1 MTDREYLSQLKTID
15 GKIRYKCDEEQRWKD
30 IATNMTAKISENK
43 VQSSKNPD
51 PLGEAITRA
60 VTYQRECAD
69 LTIKLIE
76 LKHTITD
83 QIDSLNDDL
92 AHYLLIAVFID
103 NKTYNDISEEK
114 DWTYNHTLKEI
125 RKAILMFGDK
135 YRELYKDS

>member
-1 MTDREYLSQLKTID
+1 
-15 GKIRYKCDEEQRWKD
+15 
-30 IATNMTAKISENK
+30 MTAKISENK
-43 VQSSKNPD
+43 VQNTKNPD

-92 AHYLLIAVFID
+92 AHYLLIAFFID

-135 YRELYKDS
+135 YRELYKDL

>member
-15 GKIRYKCDEEQRWKD
+15 SKIRYKCDEEQRWRD

-43 VQSSKNPD
+43 VQNTKNPD

-92 AHYLLIAVFID
+92 AHYLLIAF
-103 NKTYNDISEEK
+103 
-114 DWTYNHTLKEI
+114 
-125 RKAILMFGDK
+125 
-135 YRELYKDS
+135 